1 MLKNES
7 LHQRLECAN
16 GRTVVEVHEPC
27 RMIGSALRLHC
38 LLLVQIL
45 SRRNAMNEMV
55 QNEPDLPIL
64 EAAAAL
70 PGAKDGSGIGQFVD
84 EQTLRAWIEDYR
96 AAGHDIEGLET
107 AFEYG
112 VQAEMR
118 FAGLSFVE
126 AEPDLR

>member
-1 MLKNES
+1 MS
-7 LHQRLECAN
+7 
-16 GRTVVEVHEPC
+16 
-27 RMIGSALRLHC
+27 
-38 LLLVQIL
+38 
-45 SRRNAMNEMV
+45 EMV
-55 QNEPDLPIL
+55 QNEPALPIL

-96 AAGHDIEGLET
+96 ARGHDFEGLEA

-112 VQAEMR
+112 VQAEAR

-126 AEPDLR
+126 AEPELRSQWSSERGHAPWDGVRDALWSGFDRARERRV